1 VEIGGVFMKQLNIKT
16 PLVFRLGVV
25 LLCAML
31 ITFSMVSGLYAR
43 YSSTVTGEASV
54 QIAKF
59 DVQITGDAN
68 VSVDVSQATD
78 NVYTITIKND
88 SDVTVQYGLSVSA
101 IPGVSATFDSVGD
114 TLEFGGSEV
123 SRKLTFAVTDWNLV
137 TASMDG
143 PAKSVEF
150 DFTVT
155 VNIEQVD

>member
-1 VEIGGVFMKQLNIKT
+1 MKQLNIKT

-101 IPGVSATFDSVGD
+101 IPGVSATFDSVGG

-123 SRKLTFAVTDWNLV
+123 SRQLTFAVTDWNQV
-137 TASMDG
+137 TAGMEDSAD
-143 PAKSVEF
+143 SVEF

>member
-101 IPGVSATFDSVGD
+101 IPGVSATFDSVGG

-123 SRKLTFAVTDWNLV
+123 SRKLTFAVTDWNQI
-137 TASMDG
+137 TAGMEDSAD
-143 PAKSVEF
+143 SVEF